1 MKKWTCNSERTYKNH
16 KNLFEKIKSSSKKL
30 YCKNQLLKGTWSVIT
45 EVIGKYK
52 VVSYFPNKLIV
63 DNEEIADTFITAEK
77 LNNYLADIGPK
88 LASKIPQTK

>member
-1 MKKWTCNSERTYKNH
+1 M
-16 KNLFEKIKSSSKKL
+16 
-30 YCKNQLLKGTWSVIT
+30 KGTWSVIT

-88 LASKIPQTK
+88 LASKIPQTKWTPLVV